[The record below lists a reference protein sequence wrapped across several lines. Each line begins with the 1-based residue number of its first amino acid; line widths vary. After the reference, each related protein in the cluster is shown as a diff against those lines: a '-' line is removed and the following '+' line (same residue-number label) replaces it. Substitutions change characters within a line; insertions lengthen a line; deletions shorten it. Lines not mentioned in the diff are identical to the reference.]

1 MNNKLLQLYDEIIKN
16 NLIIDSQIE
25 LINEIKQHI
34 KGHAAEPKK
43 SSNKFTN
50 CPNCN
55 APIEG
60 AKCEYCGTHF

>member
-16 NLIIDSQIE
+16 NLIIDSRIK
-25 LINEIKQHI
+25 LINEIKQCI
-34 KGHAAEPKK
+34 EGHVEEPKK
-43 SSNKFTN
+43 LIN

-60 AKCEYCGTHF
+60 TKCEYCGTYFGTNI